1 VAAKFYKGV
10 DMVHQ
15 LSKSQK
21 EIQKAAKEFAKGE
34 FDKDLAYEMDKSQEF
49 PKKIWKKAAELGFI
63 GMHFPEQYSGG
74 ELEMFDN
81 VLLAEEFCRK
91 DSTIGS
97 ALMLAGFAS
106 ECLLRFGSNELKE
119 AYLPKVAEG
128 KMLSGAAFAE
138 PNTDYNQNTLNTAA
152 IKDGDDWVINGE
164 KSYVLNASMAGIYI
178 VLCHADGDGTTPQG
192 TNLVLVEGKR
202 DGITLVDKGEK
213 LGLRMTA
220 TSDLTFNDVRVPI
233 GNLIGKEGNGF
244 KQAQAFMDESC
255 ILIASLALGTAQG
268 AFDRA
273 LDYVKQREQFGKK
286 IVLFQVTQHKLAD
299 MATKIEQARSM
310 TYSAAQAFDAGKLDT
325 KLACMAKMIASR
337 AAVEV
342 ASEAIQLLGGYG
354 YMTEYEIERFYRD
367 AKNMEILGRNPGH
380 LKDLIAR
387 SVVGRIK

>member
-1 VAAKFYKGV
+1 MTY
-10 DMVHQ
+10 Q

-21 EIQKAAKEFAKGE
+21 EIQKAVKEFAKGE
-34 FDKDLAYEMDKSQEF
+34 FDNDLAYELDKNQEF

-63 GMHFPEQYSGG
+63 GMHFPEKYSGG
-74 ELEMFDN
+74 DLDMLDN

-97 ALMLAGFAS
+97 ALMLSGFAS

-119 AYLPKVAEG
+119 VYLPKVAEG

-138 PNTDYNQNTLNTAA
+138 PNTGYNLNPISTTAL
-152 IKDGDDWVINGE
+152 KDGDKWIIDGE
-164 KSYVLNASMAGIYI
+164 KSFVLNAGMAGFYC
-178 VLCHADGDGTTPQG
+178 VLCR
-192 TNLVLVEGKR
+192 TNIDKGANLILVEGKSK
-202 DGITLVDKGEK
+202 GIDVVDSGEK

-220 TSDLTFNDVRVPI
+220 TTDLIFHDVQVPI

-244 KQAQAFMDESC
+244 KQVQTFMDESC

-299 MATKIEQARSM
+299 MATKIEQARSL
-310 TYSAAQAFDAGKLDT
+310 TYNAALAFDAGKLDT
-325 KLACMAKMIASR
+325 KLACMAKMVASR

-380 LKDLIAR
+380 LKDLISR